1 MAIISISY
9 EEFQR
14 LSDIENKYNAMLK
27 TWKPISEKSLHKME
41 EKEIKM
47 LALNEQKQAQKVQ
60 KALEKEQKDAEKKAS
75 KSYIS
80 SETLCSEEKDLKK
93 EKLAITRRAN
103 GKHMAAVMAKR
114 REESERFE
122 EVCVQ
127 TELPDLIDF

>member
-47 LALNEQKQAQKVQ
+47 LELNEQKQAQKVQ
-60 KALEKEQKDAEKKAS
+60 KALE
-75 KSYIS
+75 
-80 SETLCSEEKDLKK
+80 EESP
-93 EKLAITRRAN
+93 
-103 GKHMAAVMAKR
+103 
-114 REESERFE
+114 EESELLSKKGF
-122 EVCVQ
+122 Q
-127 TELPDLIDF
+127 KLYFF